1 MSHRIKSL
9 SDGEKDNLIAQSL
22 AINNMLEYG
31 DVPAL
36 IRYLRGYSNLII
48 KGTKFED
55 NLSDIEK
62 YKLRKILEQLEQLE
76 QLEGE
81 EVISYIGQFAENIQS
96 VILTVNIKMVQEM
109 NS

>member
-76 QLEGE
+76 GE